1 MSTTG
6 TATTFEFKGVI
17 RFHTKSKRGCLTCR
31 KRRIK
36 TNLQELLSAKF
47 RMCTEAQERGSSG
60 AAATAAAG
68 NGALQ
73 TPHGT
78 DTNTHGHDLFQNNAS
93 LHYRNLHFF
102 LLRPCNRHHIPQHP
116 ASAIVAEPT
125 PPARYIILH
134 GPSPR
139 SPIPRIPNPTGYI
152 VHPLIGKLR

>member
-36 TNLQELLSAKF
+36 CDETRPTCRNCYRRNLECVQRPKNEDH
-47 RMCTEAQERGSSG
+47 QERR
-60 AAATAAAG
+60 
-68 NGALQ
+68 Q
-73 TPHGT
+73 
-78 DTNTHGHDLFQNNAS
+78 QQQQEMNNAS